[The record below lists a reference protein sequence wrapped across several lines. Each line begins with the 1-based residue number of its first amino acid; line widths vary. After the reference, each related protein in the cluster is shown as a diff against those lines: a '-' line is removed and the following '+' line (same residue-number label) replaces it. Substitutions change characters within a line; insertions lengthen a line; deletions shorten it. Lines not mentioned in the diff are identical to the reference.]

1 MNVRMAEERDIPR
14 IHDLLSQVALV
25 HHKGRPD
32 LFKYGQR
39 KYTDAQLMEIL
50 HDRNSVFSNSI

>member
-39 KYTDAQLMEIL
+39 KYGNPARQEASHLC
-50 HDRNSVFSNSI
+50 RCR